1 MKASIVTIALVF
13 SYFFTIS
20 QSTVVD
26 YTIIGNKS
34 SEYSTD
40 LDTLNG
46 FLYLVGNTNE
56 CGSKDG
62 FVIKFREDSVYQRKI
77 IGTESIDLIESIA
90 ITSSDTLF
98 VGGFTNRNNDYDIY
112 LAKLDT
118 QLNVIKAKELELENW
133 NFCYDLAINNTAVL
147 GVGKTHNGVDYDG
160 FIFKVN
166 ANLDTIWTTTIAN
179 TGNQQLTKVISYNDS
194 IFIACG
200 YTEVIGLAKEV
211 YLVSFNANT
220 GAILWTT
227 NIGGSNDDFG
237 NSIIKTQDG
246 GIVGFGTTS
255 SYTSSN
261 EDTFLFKVDSAGLFM
276 WSNLHQVQDPS
287 NTLNENGI
295 DLVEL
300 QNGDLVVA
308 AFTESLGGPEVKSTM
323 IMKTNSNGDWMNG
336 YIYDGGSDDY
346 PTAMIKLSDTSIYV
360 AGIANSNS
368 FGYSDSYL
376 LNINTVD
383 VNNSTTITKKKLDLL
398 CYVSIEEDRPTEQ
411 FKIYPNPIV
420 EDFKLVTKETKEV
433 VLSVYNLIGSNVFSS
448 VIYTNTAIH
457 FPSYLPQG
465 VYVLEI
471 NDKDVLTHYKIVYAK

>member
-1 MKASIVTIALVF
+1 MMKASIVTIALVF

-118 QLNVIKAKELELENW
+118 QLNVIKAKELELGNW

-211 YLVSFNANT
+211 DRKS
-220 GAILWTT
+220 
-227 NIGGSNDDFG
+227 
-237 NSIIKTQDG
+237 
-246 GIVGFGTTS
+246 
-255 SYTSSN
+255 
-261 EDTFLFKVDSAGLFM
+261 
-276 WSNLHQVQDPS
+276 
-287 NTLNENGI
+287 
-295 DLVEL
+295 
-300 QNGDLVVA
+300 VV
-308 AFTESLGGPEVKSTM
+308 
-323 IMKTNSNGDWMNG
+323 
-336 YIYDGGSDDY
+336 
-346 PTAMIKLSDTSIYV
+346 
-360 AGIANSNS
+360 
-368 FGYSDSYL
+368 
-376 LNINTVD
+376 
-383 VNNSTTITKKKLDLL
+383 
-398 CYVSIEEDRPTEQ
+398 
-411 FKIYPNPIV
+411 
-420 EDFKLVTKETKEV
+420 
-433 VLSVYNLIGSNVFSS
+433 
-448 VIYTNTAIH
+448 
-457 FPSYLPQG
+457 
-465 VYVLEI
+465 
-471 NDKDVLTHYKIVYAK
+471 